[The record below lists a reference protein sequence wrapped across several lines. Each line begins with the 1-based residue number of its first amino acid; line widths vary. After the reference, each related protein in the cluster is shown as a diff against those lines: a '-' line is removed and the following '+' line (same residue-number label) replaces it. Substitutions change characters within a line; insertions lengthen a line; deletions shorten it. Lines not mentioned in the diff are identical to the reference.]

1 MTAAVTAKGL
11 SKQYALTTRQP
22 HDTLRD
28 TITGVAQS
36 GLSRLRRGGRGDGGA
51 ESSFWALDDISF
63 TIQTGEVVGIV
74 GRNGAGKS
82 TLLKVLSRITSP
94 TRGEALIRGRLGSL
108 LEVGAGFHPELS
120 GRENVYLNGAI
131 LGMKRTEMNQ
141 KFDAIVE
148 FAEVERFI
156 DTPVKRYSSGM
167 YVRLAFAVAA
177 HLEPDVLVVD
187 EVLAVGD
194 QAFQQKCLGR
204 MEAVSAD
211 GRTVLFVSHSMSAI
225 EQLCSRVIVLQQGC
239 LVADGTPQ
247 DIIAG
252 YLSQVSHTSVG
263 PVDLTEVPRSNV
275 KTKPIIHELTLRD
288 GLGEPCG
295 TFGTEEPMVIDF
307 LLRPPF
313 TLREPRL
320 AAAVEETTGRR
331 LTTVASYFTLDG
343 LDEIDGPCRIR
354 CTIPRLPLGPGRYL
368 ISISLVD
375 TYLGTLDA
383 LDNIVSFDVEW
394 RNGYG
399 TGEPWYPFY
408 GPVMTSSRWQRADG
422 EDVLVLDLERER
434 AGGR

>member
-1 MTAAVTAKGL
+1 
-11 SKQYALTTRQP
+11 
-22 HDTLRD
+22 
-28 TITGVAQS
+28 
-36 GLSRLRRGGRGDGGA
+36 
-51 ESSFWALDDISF
+51 
-63 TIQTGEVVGIV
+63 
-74 GRNGAGKS
+74 
-82 TLLKVLSRITSP
+82 
-94 TRGEALIRGRLGSL
+94 
-108 LEVGAGFHPELS
+108 
-120 GRENVYLNGAI
+120 
-131 LGMKRTEMNQ
+131 
-141 KFDAIVE
+141 
-148 FAEVERFI
+148 
-156 DTPVKRYSSGM
+156 M

-225 EQLCSRVIVLQQGC
+225 EQLCSRVIVLQRGC

-263 PVDLTEVPRSNV
+263 PVDLTEVPRSNA

-375 TYLGTLDA
+375 KYLGTLDA

-399 TGEPWYPFY
+399 TGEDWYPFY